1 MGKCRLPCKNVSVRL
16 ADAVERKVFAIME
29 FELWYLVLI
38 PVLFAAGWWAR
49 GLEAREREENSRQ
62 LPEAYSRGVAMLMSD
77 RPDKAIDTF
86 IEVVRLDPELIEL
99 HHVLGILFRGRGEF
113 ERAIRLHNHLVNR
126 EDIPEADRVKALKE
140 LGEDYLTAGL
150 FDRAE
155 QTYRRLLENPS
166 EHLDALRALLKIYC
180 IEHEWTSAIDVAR
193 QLEVQGGEA
202 RSNEIAHYYCE
213 LAEGAVRAKDLALA
227 DDYVRKALDNQPE
240 SPRANITA
248 GAVSAALGDG
258 QRALELWQGVM
269 KRTPQYLPLVLGRI
283 ADALVQAGRREEA
296 VALLHQA
303 LADSASID
311 VMEEAVSRIA
321 SLEGNEAAQQSVLQF
336 LAGHPSLSA
345 FASLTAL
352 RQKDNPDDE
361 QLKLMASLLQRY
373 SRRLSRY
380 QCAKCGFLASSFSW
394 HCLGCGAW
402 DSFPP
407 RRLEDAK
414 GR

>member
-1 MGKCRLPCKNVSVRL
+1 MGKCRLPCKNVSVRMS
-16 ADAVERKVFAIME
+16 DAVERKVFAIME

-77 RPDKAIDTF
+77 RPDKAIDPF

-193 QLEVQGGEA
+193 
-202 RSNEIAHYYCE
+202 
-213 LAEGAVRAKDLALA
+213 
-227 DDYVRKALDNQPE
+227 
-240 SPRANITA
+240 
-248 GAVSAALGDG
+248 
-258 QRALELWQGVM
+258 
-269 KRTPQYLPLVLGRI
+269 
-283 ADALVQAGRREEA
+283 
-296 VALLHQA
+296 
-303 LADSASID
+303 
-311 VMEEAVSRIA
+311 
-321 SLEGNEAAQQSVLQF
+321 
-336 LAGHPSLSA
+336 
-345 FASLTAL
+345 
-352 RQKDNPDDE
+352 
-361 QLKLMASLLQRY
+361 
-373 SRRLSRY
+373 
-380 QCAKCGFLASSFSW
+380 
-394 HCLGCGAW
+394 
-402 DSFPP
+402 
-407 RRLEDAK
+407 
-414 GR
+414 